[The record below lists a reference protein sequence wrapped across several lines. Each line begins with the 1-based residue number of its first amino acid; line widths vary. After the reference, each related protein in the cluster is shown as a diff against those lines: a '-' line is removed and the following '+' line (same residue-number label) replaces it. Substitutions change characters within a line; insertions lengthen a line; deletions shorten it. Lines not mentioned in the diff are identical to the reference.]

1 MDIPKQPCVSV
12 IVPCYNAGIYLQE
25 CLDSV
30 MTQTYTDWECIV
42 VDNASTDN
50 SKEITEHYVQ
60 KDKRFRLIYHEI
72 KGVSSARNK
81 GIASSNGKYILPLD
95 ADDKISGTYL
105 QKAVSV
111 LENNDKIKV
120 VYCDAELFGHMSG
133 KWNLPEFSVNQ
144 MLIENAIF
152 CAALFRRADFEKTPG
167 YNESMITGFEDWDFW
182 LSLITDDSEVYKITD
197 VLFFYRIKKDSRNNS
212 LDNEQ
217 QRMLRRQI
225 YENHKKIYDSRLSIS
240 DLIFDYY
247 VTKNK
252 YTTLADSRDYRIG
265 KIVLAPLRFLRKLL
279 KK

>member
-1 MDIPKQPCVSV
+1 MDIIKQPCVSV
-12 IVPCYNAGIYLQE
+12 IVPCYNAVIYLQE

-30 MTQTYTDWECIV
+30 LDQTYTNWECIV

-50 SKEITEHYVQ
+50 SKEIAEQYVQ
-60 KDKRFRLIYHEI
+60 KDKRFRLIYHDI

-81 GIASSNGKYILPLD
+81 GITCSSGKYILPLD
-95 ADDKISGTYL
+95 ADDKISATYL
-105 QKAVSV
+105 QKAISI

-133 KWNLPEFSVNQ
+133 KWNLPEFSLNQ

-152 CAALFRRADFEKTPG
+152 CAALFRRADFNKTTG

-182 LSLITDDSEVYKITD
+182 LSLITDDSEVYKIPE
-197 VLFFYRIKKDSRNNS
+197 VLFYYRIKKDSRNNS
-212 LDNEQ
+212 LDNDQ
-217 QRMLRRQI
+217 QKILRRKI
-225 YENHKKIYDSRLSIS
+225 YENHKKLYDSRFIVS
-240 DLIFDYY
+240 DLIFEYY

-252 YTTLADSRDYRIG
+252 YTTLINSPDYSIG
-265 KIVLAPLRFLRKLL
+265 RSFLAPIRFFQKLL